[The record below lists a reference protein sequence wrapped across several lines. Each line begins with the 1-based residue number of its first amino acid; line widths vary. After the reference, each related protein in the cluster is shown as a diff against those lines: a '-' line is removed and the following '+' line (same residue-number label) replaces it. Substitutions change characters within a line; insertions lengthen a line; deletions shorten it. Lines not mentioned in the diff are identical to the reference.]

1 MTSFQ
6 RRWFRPRNIP
16 EIGALD
22 DATGPPSAS
31 AAQAAEAVSLVAAA
45 VARAHDVA
53 GVCETIV
60 DQAVRLGAKSAHLF
74 RADEAARELRLAAYR
89 NLPPELA
96 GSIGNLSY
104 EDNTLLASRTART
117 RAIQFV
123 DDTETLERSLPAAAE
138 LFRKTGARSALS
150 IPLTAND
157 RLFGV
162 LTWSLSERHAFSQD
176 DLAVVRAL
184 AKVFAIGLDT
194 AEHRERERKLRDE
207 VRAAE
212 EALRESVAREQAALA
227 DAEAARARLV
237 ALDGPGSEPG

>member
-1 MTSFQ
+1 M
-6 RRWFRPRNIP
+6 
-16 EIGALD
+16 
-22 DATGPPSAS
+22 
-31 AAQAAEAVSLVAAA
+31 SLAAAA
-45 VARAHDVA
+45 VAKAPDVE
-53 GVCETIV
+53 GVCEVIV

-74 RADEAARELRLAAYR
+74 RADEAARELRLVAYR
-89 NLPPELA
+89 NLPPEIA
-96 GSIGNLSY
+96 GSIGLLSY
-104 EDNTLLASRTART
+104 EDNSLLASRTART

-123 DDTETLERSLPAAAE
+123 DDTATLERSLPAAAE
-138 LFRKTGARSALS
+138 LFRQTGARSALS

-162 LTWSLSERHAFSQD
+162 LTWSLGERHSFSPD

-194 AEHRERERKLRDE
+194 AEHRERERQLRRE

-212 EALRESVAREQAALA
+212 EALRESGARAQAALA

-237 ALDGPGSEPG
+237 ARDGPSSEQP